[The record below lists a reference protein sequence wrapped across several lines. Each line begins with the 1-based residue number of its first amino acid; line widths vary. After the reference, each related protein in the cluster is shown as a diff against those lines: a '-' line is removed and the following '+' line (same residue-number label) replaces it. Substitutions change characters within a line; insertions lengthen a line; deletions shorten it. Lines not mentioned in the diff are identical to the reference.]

1 MDTLLNI
8 VVVEDHHVLRE
19 VTVEALRGQGHY
31 VVGLECAE
39 ELPEIYDMAI
49 DLMVIDLNLPGED
62 GISLVRRIRHG
73 QPNVGIIMLTAR
85 TLTSDKLTGYQ
96 SGADIYL
103 TKPTSLEELS
113 SAIQAVARR
122 IKPRHVEVIELQFE
136 MSLLLLTGSQQSIS
150 LTKQESAL
158 LVAFTRAVEQ
168 KLEHWQLIQL
178 LDTAEKEYSKANLEV
193 IITRLRKKL
202 LTVGSS
208 SQRPIQ
214 SIREYGYQLC
224 EPVKLL

>member
-8 VVVEDHHVLRE
+8 VVVEDHHALRE
-19 VTVEALRGQGHY
+19 VTVEALRGQGHH

-39 ELPEIYDMAI
+39 ELPEVSDLSI

-73 QPNVGIIMLTAR
+73 QPNIGIIMLTAR
-85 TLTSDKLTGYQ
+85 TMTSDRLTGYQ

-122 IKPRHVEVIELQFE
+122 IKPSPAEAVELQFE
-136 MSLLLLTGSQQSIS
+136 VSLLTLTGSQKSVS

-193 IITRLRKKL
+193 VITRLRKKML
-202 LTVGSS
+202 AAGGSS
-208 SQRPIQ
+208 QHPIQ